1 MEELRFPNKSSMK
14 KWLISATGIL
24 LTSVSLIG
32 GMEQIELTFS
42 KPRVLATVLEHH
54 PCYFPEGEYVIKYT
68 DSDDPDTEQLD
79 YSKMVMVISLEAR
92 LNGRNTLIGGL
103 QPLLQALSDFEFST
117 SIDKSDPAYITAGIW
132 VVEPKSPPEISKL
145 KEILEEHSIM
155 YAFND
160 GSGFV
165 TLNNARMGK
174 GVSSL
179 VHL

>member
-1 MEELRFPNKSSMK
+1 M
-14 KWLISATGIL
+14 
-24 LTSVSLIG
+24 
-32 GMEQIELTFS
+32 Q
-42 KPRVLATVLEHH
+42 
-54 PCYFPEGEYVIKYT
+54 
-68 DSDDPDTEQLD
+68 Q
-79 YSKMVMVISLEAR
+79 R
-92 LNGRNTLIGGL
+92 L
-103 QPLLQALSDFEFST
+103 
-117 SIDKSDPAYITAGIW
+117 DKSDPAYITAGIW